1 MSSIVA
7 PPATATDNAKKGIPR
22 LAFREP
28 SIGSTTTCAAPPDP
42 KARSPSSSEIS
53 VKSPPVASSRRTI
66 AFSAAASIATVSS
79 PPLPAPTTG
88 SRSTRVGSSTST
100 PRTSSTAAVAEL
112 VAAVPVEADS
122 GQLVAG
128 LVDRRPTH
136 AVHRLREPVRRE
148 DRQPLL
154 ARRNEHDHH
163 PGARLGSVLGVERER
178 RLVAVMTVG
187 DQELRIREPLNG
199 VVLDTPEPVAAD
211 GEVGLALRKLDG
223 IAVMEQEDRLEL
235 RPRRAEQPQAA
246 LLRAG
251 VRALVRQ
258 HDAVLVRLEPQ
269 GDDEPVARPLDPVRP
284 EVSLRQPPGGWPG
297 LAVEHALGFPVGQVA
312 RGLVIRIGQRQVD

>member
-1 MSSIVA
+1 MA
-7 PPATATDNAKKGIPR
+7 
-22 LAFREP
+22 
-28 SIGSTTTCAAPPDP
+28 
-42 KARSPSSSEIS
+42 
-53 VKSPPVASSRRTI
+53 
-66 AFSAAASIATVSS
+66 
-79 PPLPAPTTG
+79 
-88 SRSTRVGSSTST
+88 
-100 PRTSSTAAVAEL
+100 
-112 VAAVPVEADS
+112 
-122 GQLVAG
+122 
-128 LVDRRPTH
+128 
-136 AVHRLREPVRRE
+136 
-148 DRQPLL
+148 
-154 ARRNEHDHH
+154 
-163 PGARLGSVLGVERER
+163 
-178 RLVAVMTVG
+178 VG

-284 EVSLRQPPGGWPG
+284 EVSLRQRPGGWPG

-312 RGLVIRIGQRQVD
+312 RGLPVERIRILDKRMFHNGLGRVNDIAVQLLCASGTRGRFGFDRTRFGCRSSRLLHGFLPGRGHETSS